1 MSAAAPALSND
12 GLSGRVGWKFILAYV
27 AAWTGAW
34 MALLPP
40 VLVGLSL
47 RVQAIDEKNATA
59 HLSLVMAGGALV
71 AMAANPLFGH
81 LSDRTASRFGM
92 RRPWLLFG
100 VLLGTASL
108 ALIACATALWQVF
121 LGWCLTQLAYNAE
134 LAALMAILPDQVPE
148 RQRGLVAGAAGTG
161 LPIGMVGGTFLVWAL
176 SDSTLAAFLVPAA
189 IAIATAAW
197 LAVVLPDRRFTPP
210 PPLPPTGTS
219 ILSPPRAAPRNPLS
233 YPDFA
238 WACASRFLLFMG
250 IACLLTYQGLYLI
263 HQMAVPIADVP
274 RWIFISALVQCAAL
288 TAASFLGGSGSD
300 ALGRRKLFLFAG
312 GVTYALALIV
322 IAVAPDF
329 TWFLVGRALS
339 GVGEGLYSG
348 AGNALIV
355 DVLPERD
362 REAGRN
368 LGIFNIAAALPQSIA
383 PTIAPAILYFAG
395 GSYAVLFVAAAAFA
409 AGAGLAILKVR
420 GGR

>member
-12 GLSGRVGWKFILAYV
+12 GLPGRVGWKFILAYV

-47 RVQAIDEKNATA
+47 RVQAIDAQNSTA
-59 HLSLVMAGGALV
+59 DLSLVMAFGALV
-71 AMAANPLFGH
+71 AMAANPFFGH
-81 LSDRTASRFGM
+81 LSDRTKSRFGM

-108 ALIACATALWQVF
+108 ALIACATSLWQLW

-176 SDSTLAAFLVPAA
+176 YDSTLAAFLVPAA
-189 IAIATAAW
+189 IAIATAVW
-197 LAVVLPDRRFTPP
+197 LAAVLPDRRFEPAPPPAPVGTNVLSPP
-210 PPLPPTGTS
+210 PP
-219 ILSPPRAAPRNPLS
+219 AARNPLA

-238 WACASRFLLFMG
+238 WACTSRFLLFMG

-263 HQMAVPIADVP
+263 HQMAVPLTDVP

-300 ALGRRKLFLFAG
+300 ALGRRKFFLFAG
-312 GVTYALALIV
+312 GVTYALALIT
-322 IAVAPDF
+322 IALAPNF
-329 TWFLVGRALS
+329 VWFLVGRALS
-339 GVGEGLYSG
+339 GIGEGLYSG

-355 DVLPERD
+355 DVLPERE

-383 PTIAPAILYFAG
+383 PTIAPVILYFAG

-409 AGAGLAILKVR
+409 VGAGLAILRVR

>member
-1 MSAAAPALSND
+1 MASAAPAQTHD
-12 GLSGRVGWKFILAYV
+12 PPPEGVGWKFILAYV

-47 RVQAIDEKNATA
+47 RVQAIDEANAA
-59 HLSLVMAGGALV
+59 SDLSLVMAFGALV
-71 AMAANPLFGH
+71 AMAANPFFGH
-81 LSDRTASRFGM
+81 LSDRTRSRFGM
-92 RRPWLLFG
+92 RRPWLAFG

-108 ALIACATALWQVF
+108 ALIACATALWQLW

-148 RQRGLVAGAAGTG
+148 RQRGLVAGAAGMG

-176 SDSTLAAFLVPAA
+176 EDSTLAAFLVPAA
-189 IAIATAAW
+189 IAIATASW
-197 LAVVLPDRRFTPP
+197 LAAVLPDRRFAPAPAPQPSGIEIRTAA
-210 PPLPPTGTS
+210 
-219 ILSPPRAAPRNPLS
+219 PPRPRNPLA

-250 IACLLTYQGLYLI
+250 IACLLTYQGFYLI
-263 HQMAVPIADVP
+263 HQMAVPLTEVP

-288 TAASFLGGSGSD
+288 TAASVIGGSSSD
-300 ALGRRKLFLFAG
+300 ALGRRKLFLFGAG
-312 GVTYALALIV
+312 LTYALALIV
-322 IAVAPDF
+322 IALAPNF
-329 TWFLVGRALS
+329 AWFLVGRALS
-339 GVGEGLYSG
+339 GIGEGLYSG

-355 DVLPERD
+355 DVLPERE

-383 PTIAPAILYFAG
+383 PTIAPAILYWAG
-395 GSYAVLFVAAAAFA
+395 GSYAVLFLAAAAFA
-409 AGAGLAILKVR
+409 VGAALAILRVR